1 VSTSTSRDPN
11 KADTTAAT
19 KNPAQATAKTNPS
32 KPAAKAAPAQ
42 ADAAADGQEGEAE
55 AEHPHAPDFLHSRKF
70 LWATSSFGISMIL
83 HAVLIIVLALWVI
96 TPVVAPKFQEIVAT
110 LEERPEEL
118 ITEVLEQDTT
128 PSQTLSTTSSAASAL
143 SVGLVGVE
151 GLTSTEQPQM
161 NVEVTEA
168 STQVKVDVGAVNV
181 FASAGTSLAT
191 DVPRGTLGEAL
202 AVTES
207 YGDAMD
213 RITQEILNRLA
224 RGKVLVIWCF
234 DQSNSMVDDRQEI
247 MARIERVYQELGLAG
262 EATKGEAL
270 ATAVTSYGN
279 NFVLHTD
286 KPTSDVPTIM
296 QAMNSV
302 PIDETGMER
311 QCEAVGFSIAKHREY
326 CKIGKRQMMFILVTD
341 ESGDQNTNF
350 QYLES
355 TIAEAKQANCPIY
368 VLGRE
373 AVFGYPFIHYLWT
386 DEKTKEQFWI
396 PIDRGPETPY
406 PEQLQVDGYHRRYDA
421 HPSGF
426 GPYDQARMCRQ
437 TGGVF
442 FMLPSVEADIWRR
455 DDRKYE
461 VEAMRGYLPD
471 LSSRE
476 AYMTERDKYELRAT
490 VWQVILD
497 LNPYDPAKRDVVQV
511 RVDFFPLEPAAFRT
525 EAARNIQKAQVL
537 IGYFQAAEKAME
549 KVQPLLAREASPRW
563 RANFELVYAQ
573 TIGYQ
578 LRLHEYIQVLQNFA
592 EKPDPIKNDLG
603 PNRPTTHWELGWRRE
618 LVTGDKHKD
627 LLERTTAALQA
638 VIKHHPGT
646 PYAARAEF
654 ELNRGWSCRFRE
666 EHHHPDRNKVAVP
679 KY

>member
-1 VSTSTSRDPN
+1 MATVTKGQTETQN
-11 KADTTAAT
+11 TASAGE
-19 KNPAQATAKTNPS
+19 PQA
-32 KPAAKAAPAQ
+32 
-42 ADAAADGQEGEAE
+42 EAE
-55 AEHPHAPDFLHSRKF
+55 APAGPGFFHSRRF
-70 LWATSSFGISMIL
+70 VWATSSFGISMIL
-83 HAVLIIVLALWVI
+83 HAVLVIVLALWVI
-96 TPVVAPKFQEIVAT
+96 TPVVAPKFQEIVAV

-118 ITEVLEQDTT
+118 LQQRLEEDTT
-128 PSQTLSTTSSAASAL
+128 PAQVPTSVSSQASAL
-143 SVGLVGVE
+143 STGVIGVE
-151 GLTSTEQPQM
+151 GLVSTEPPTM
-161 NVEVTEA
+161 NVEVTDAATE
-168 STQVKVDVGAVNV
+168 VKVDVGDVNV
-181 FASAGTSLAT
+181 FASAGTSLST
-191 DVPRGTLGEAL
+191 DVPRGTLGEA
-202 AVTES
+202 VSVVEG

-213 RITQEILNRLA
+213 RLTQEILNRLA
-224 RGKVLVIWCF
+224 RGKVLVVWVM
-234 DQSNSMVDDRQEI
+234 DQSTSMQDDRQEI
-247 MARIERVYQELGLAG
+247 TARIDRVYQELGLSGAS
-262 EATKGEAL
+262 KDDAL
-270 ATAVTSYGN
+270 TTAVVSYGS
-279 NFVLHTD
+279 NFILHTPR
-286 KPTSDVPTIM
+286 PTGVAAEIVEAINAVPNDPSG
-296 QAMNSV
+296 Q
-302 PIDETGMER
+302 ER
-311 QCEAVGFSIAKHREY
+311 MCEAVGFSIAKHREY
-326 CKIGKRQMMFILVTD
+326 CKVGQRQMMLVLVSD
-341 ESGDQNTNF
+341 ESGDSNTNF

-476 AYMTERDKYELRAT
+476 AYMAERDKYEMRKT
-490 VWQVILD
+490 IWQVILD
-497 LNPYDPAKRDVVQV
+497 LNPYDSNKRDKVQV

-525 EAARNIQKAQVL
+525 EAALNIQKAQVL

-627 LLERTTAALQA
+627 LIERTTAALQA

-666 EHHHPDRNKVAVP
+666 EHHHPDRNKIAVP